1 VSTSKSIAAEIRRF
15 TVDFFMAK
23 VQEYVL
29 DFCTVEIY
37 KCRTVNQTTATF
49 RRKKK
54 DVGYAHLLL
63 FFFLNRISHHFHRT
77 V

>member
-1 VSTSKSIAAEIRRF
+1 MVSTSKSIAAKIRRF

-49 RRKKK
+49 RRKKRTLAMHI
-54 DVGYAHLLL
+54 Y
-63 FFFLNRISHHFHRT
+63 FFLNPISHHVHRT